1 MSIQQVIDIIETRL
15 EEDVD
20 WGNSILWGNLDSFQ
34 NDYDD
39 DETPVT
45 CVSLDGSNMLE
56 SSTQS
61 DHVSWEFTIK
71 GVFYLGEKIT
81 TKANFLEYERLN
93 TSLTVIYNN
102 IINDLDCAW
111 VTEYLGTAFESID
124 ERMSITSRFTIT
136 IETIRN

>member
-1 MSIQQVIDIIETRL
+1 MSIKQVIDIIETRL
-15 EEDVD
+15 LEDAD

-34 NDYDD
+34 NDYDV

-71 GVFYLGEKIT
+71 GVFYLGEKSQQRRT
-81 TKANFLEYERLN
+81 F
-93 TSLTVIYNN
+93 
-102 IINDLDCAW
+102 
-111 VTEYLGTAFESID
+111 
-124 ERMSITSRFTIT
+124 
-136 IETIRN
+136 